1 MEHVNSVEHFNA
13 DVAVLGTG
21 GAGMAAAITA
31 AEGGA
36 KVIVLEKNLF
46 QVGHPIPPVGFGFA
60 LTTGRIAGKSAL
72 DYLKK
77 LFLTKLGLNNE
88 IEN

>member
-1 MEHVNSVEHFNA
+1 MEHLNAIEHIKV

-36 KVIVLEKNLF
+36 KVVVLEKRPF
-46 QVGHPIPPVGFGFA
+46 PG
-60 LTTGRIAGKSAL
+60 
-72 DYLKK
+72 
-77 LFLTKLGLNNE
+77 
-88 IEN
+88 